1 MFSCVSH
8 FIDIGT
14 VAIKNILNIHT
25 VSTNQN
31 ENILHFYNKV
41 NYYIFRPKNYV
52 LRTINSEFSYIEV

>member
-52 LRTINSEFSYIEV
+52 FKNN